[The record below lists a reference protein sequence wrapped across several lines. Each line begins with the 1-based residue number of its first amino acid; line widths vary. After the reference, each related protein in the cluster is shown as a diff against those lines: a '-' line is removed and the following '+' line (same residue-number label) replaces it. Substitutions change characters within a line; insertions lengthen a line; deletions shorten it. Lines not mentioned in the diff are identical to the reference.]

1 MKSTTKTNQSV
12 NMESQQATAARW
24 ISDIGLADPNY
35 PQWELSSLDQ
45 LIAPNMW
52 DDDDLHR
59 TFSSESQT
67 LDPTASITSNTRST
81 GSSDA
86 GDAGD
91 RPKKL
96 SKSGSWDS
104 FHGGQKTS
112 ILPPTASSPS
122 ILSFGNPNSP
132 GGNEEIYKNLVMAAI
147 NPEEGGKG
155 SSLSKSGYEASQ
167 GKKKVSAAVAMR
179 PSHNQDHILAERKR
193 REKLSQRFIA
203 LSAIVP
209 DLKKMDKASVLG
221 DAINYLK
228 RLQEKVKVLEDQALK
243 TTVESAVLTKKSQL
257 SAAADDS
264 DINSSDGSTDSGA
277 STGGGQYLPEIEAK
291 LSDKTVLIKIHCEG
305 RKGTLLRALSEIE
318 KLNLSLVS
326 ISALPFAAASLD
338 ITVTAQI
345 EEGFSMTVKDLVRKL
360 SSAFRLFKHV
370 N

>member
-1 MKSTTKTNQSV
+1 
-12 NMESQQATAARW
+12 MESQATAARW
-24 ISDIGLADPNY
+24 ISDIGLGDPNY

-52 DDDDLHR
+52 EDDDLR
-59 TFSSESQT
+59 QSFSSESRT
-67 LDPTASITSNTRST
+67 LDPTSSITSNTGST

-86 GDAGD
+86 GEAVDASD

-96 SKSGSWDS
+96 TKSGSWDS
-104 FHGGQKTS
+104 FGAGEKTS

-132 GGNEEIYKNLVMAAI
+132 GGNAEIYKNMVMAAI
-147 NPEEGGKG
+147 NPEEGKG
-155 SSLSKSGYEASQ
+155 SGLKSGYEAMAAVQ
-167 GKKKVSAAVAMR
+167 GKKKVGAAAAMR
-179 PSHNQDHILAERKR
+179 PSSQNQDHILAERKR

-228 RLQEKVKVLEDQALK
+228 RLQEKVKVLEDQAVK
-243 TTVESAVLTKKSQL
+243 TTVESAILTKKSQL

-264 DINSSDGSTDSGA
+264 DINSSDESTDGGA

-305 RKGTLLRALSEIE
+305 RKGILLRALSEIE

-360 SSAFRLFKHV
+360 SSAFRLFMHV